1 MAKYTKCDDE
11 VKNLTEKDR
20 VNYNFF
26 LLNYNVDKQQQV
38 TEGINAI
45 NEVKEPMNIIK
56 MLKNP
61 KKIST
66 LLTAICMLLIIVSLV
81 IFIIWY
87 YAYKAL
93 GWNLKQELLTIGMP
107 IVLGCFFLVAFIGL
121 MYNIILK
128 EIMKAY
134 IMIPQNKGQDKESVG
149 INNVGGKDPTKC

>member
-11 VKNLTEKDR
+11 VKELTENDR
-20 VNYNFF
+20 VNYNYF
-26 LLNYNVDKQQQV
+26 LLKYNVDKQQQV
-38 TEGINAI
+38 TEGLSALK
-45 NEVKEPMNIIK
+45 EVKEPMNIIA

-66 LLTAICMLLIIVSLV
+66 LLTAIVMMLIVVSLV

-93 GWNLKQELLTIGMP
+93 GWKLKQELLTLGMP
-107 IVLGCFFLVAFIGL
+107 VVLGCFFLVSFIGL
-121 MYNIILK
+121 MYGVIQK

-134 IMIPQNKGQDKESVG
+134 MMIPQKEKPENVLDVVTETEQD
-149 INNVGGKDPTKC
+149 NTQC